1 LTAFTISSAAIL
13 SEPRPDASASS
24 SPTELLRVSGLKT
37 HFFTRHGVARSVDGV
52 DFRLDTGEH
61 LGLIGES
68 GSGKSVTALS
78 IMRLIREPPGKIVA
92 GEIHFEG
99 RNLLALDAEEMRKL
113 RGSRISMIFQDP
125 LNHLDP
131 VMKVGDWIAEALTL
145 HKGMNRREA
154 LAAAARVLKV
164 LKVASPEDVLGA
176 YPFQLSGGMCQR
188 ILIATAIVTEPAL
201 IIADEATS
209 ALDVTVQASILR
221 SLTDLTDLFG
231 TAILLTTHNMLV
243 VRKACSR
250 VMVMYAGRVVESCAT
265 ATLFRRPMHPYTVG
279 LLNSVPALERVGQ
292 PLVPMGGEPPLPTD
306 HIPGCAFYARCT
318 RRQDRCLAERPLIRE
333 VEPDHWSAC
342 HFAEDVSSKTSS

>member
-1 LTAFTISSAAIL
+1 ML
-13 SEPRPDASASS
+13 SPPLPRSDAHGALQGPD
-24 SPTELLRVSGLKT
+24 LLRVDGLKT
-37 HFFTRHGVARSVDGV
+37 HFFTRHGVAKSVNGV
-52 DFRLDTGEH
+52 DFHLNKGEH

-78 IMRLIREPPGKIVA
+78 IMRLVREPPGRIVA
-92 GEIHFEG
+92 GTVEFEG
-99 RNLLALDAEEMRKL
+99 QNLLALDAETMRRI

-145 HKGMNRREA
+145 HKGIGRKAA
-154 LAAAARVLKV
+154 LAEASRVLKV
-164 LKVASPEDVLGA
+164 LKVGSPDDVLRA

-188 ILIATAIVTEPAL
+188 ILIATAIITEPAL
-201 IIADEATS
+201 IIADEASS

-221 SLTDLTDLFG
+221 SLDELTELFG

-250 VMVMYAGRVVESCAT
+250 VMVMYAGRVIESCDT
-265 ATLFRRPMHPYTVG
+265 ATLFENPRHPYTVG
-279 LLNSVPALERVGQ
+279 LLNSVPALERAGQ

-306 HIPGCAFYARCT
+306 DIPGCPFHARCPI
-318 RRQDRCLAERPLIRE
+318 RRPICREERPPLAE
-333 VEPDHWSAC
+333 VERGHGSAC
-342 HFAEDVSSKTSS
+342 FFPEDAQLKISS